1 MLTIEPSGDILGA
14 TIRGLDLRV
23 PLSARELGQI
33 LAAIGQNGV
42 IRFPGQTLDPRQHAA
57 FTMQFGE
64 LHVASGNHPEGAPG
78 VSILS
83 NIVEDGRNIG
93 NPDAGLIWHRDMT
106 YYQVAGFAN
115 VLYALTV
122 PRRDGQPL
130 GPTQL
135 INTAAACDDL
145 PADVK
150 ARLAKAIG
158 FHDFERYNRLAR
170 EAGSNRKP
178 SAEQEVT
185 SATTSHPILFEH
197 PITGRQMLYCD
208 PSQVG
213 RIEGLP
219 AGEDSDVMLRF
230 LVDHELQPK
239 YQKSFHWTEGDVL
252 MWDNLSTL
260 HRVVIDYTID
270 EPRLMHRCQAMG
282 NKIFDPAFIKA
293 ALAEAK
299 AAA

>member
-1 MLTIEPSGDILGA
+1 
-14 TIRGLDLRV
+14 LDLRV
-23 PLSARELGQI
+23 PLSKGELGQV
-33 LAAIGQNGV
+33 LAAIGHYGV
-42 IRFPGQTLDPRQHAA
+42 LCFPGQTLNPREQAA
-57 FTMQFGE
+57 FTEQFGE
-64 LHVASGNHPEGAPG
+64 LHEARGNHPNGETG

-106 YYQVAGFAN
+106 YYPVAGFAN

-122 PRRDGQPL
+122 PRRDGRPL
-130 GPTQL
+130 GSTQL

-145 PADVK
+145 PGDVK
-150 ARLAKAIG
+150 ARLAGAVG
-158 FHDFERYNRLAR
+158 CHDFERYNRLAR
-170 EAGSNRKP
+170 EAGSKRK
-178 SAEQEVT
+178 SYAEQEVT
-185 SATTSHPILFEH
+185 SAPMTHPILFQH
-197 PITGRQMLYCD
+197 PITGKQVLYCD

-213 RIEGLP
+213 LIEGLP
-219 AGEDSDVMLRF
+219 DGEDSDAMLRF
-230 LVDHELQPK
+230 LVGHELQPK
-239 YQKSFHWTEGDVL
+239 YQKSFTWTEGDVL

-260 HRVVIDYTID
+260 HRVIIDYTID

-282 NKIFDPAFIKA
+282 NKIFDPAFIKP

>member
-23 PLSARELGQI
+23 PLSAREFGQV
-33 LAAIGQNGV
+33 LAAIAQYGV
-42 IRFPGQTLDPRQHAA
+42 VRFPGQTLEPKQHAA

-64 LHVASGNHPEGAPG
+64 LHVARGDHPEGAPG

-106 YYQVAGFAN
+106 YYPVPGFAN
-115 VLYALTV
+115 VLYAITV
-122 PRRDGQPL
+122 PHRDGRPL

-150 ARLAKAIG
+150 ARLTGAIG

-170 EAGSNRKP
+170 EAGSKRQP
-178 SAEQEVT
+178 YSEQKVT
-185 SATTSHPILFEH
+185 SATTSHPILFDH
-197 PITGRQMLYCD
+197 PITGKQMLYCD

-213 RIEGLP
+213 LIEGLP
-219 AGEDSDVMLRF
+219 DGEDSDAMLRF

-239 YQKSFHWTEGDVL
+239 YQKSFTWTEGGVL

-260 HRVVIDYTID
+260 HRVIIDFTID

-282 NKIFDPAFIKA
+282 NKIFDPAFTKA